1 MLSNNNLIR
10 LSVLALHVTV
20 VPIGASQFFKE
31 ALKVED
37 ETSLPQ
43 ITSWPGDTAPPT
55 IQGGTSQLWPVM
67 DCSKERQMSPRVIL
81 ARLNGTPSDEDVLGN
96 ALAMSKI
103 FRSHTVALFSQPKP
117 SSDAVIT
124 DDGICA
130 IDYEDLL
137 EGMRR
142 EWKEL
147 ATNAYKRFETWR
159 TANEIPFVRNPTF
172 DEGPSAE
179 WQMAS
184 DLTSEA
190 MNVARFGLVSDIVVS
205 AARTFGADDPGIE
218 AALFDTGRP
227 ILLVPEHAA
236 DTIANATAIIAW
248 NGSVEASHAVVAA
261 MPLLTHAEHV
271 FAFTVPK
278 GPLHRDAA
286 KELVAYLSW
295 HGIRAS
301 VIRAEG
307 GGANSI
313 SGALLAA
320 VKKVKASLLVMGA
333 YTHSRVRE
341 RLIGGVTKDILRQA
355 DISVL
360 MAH

>member
-1 MLSNNNLIR
+1 MPL
-10 LSVLALHVTV
+10 
-20 VPIGASQFFKE
+20 
-31 ALKVED
+31 
-37 ETSLPQ
+37 
-43 ITSWPGDTAPPT
+43 
-55 IQGGTSQLWPVM
+55 
-67 DCSKERQMSPRVIL
+67 RVIL

-103 FRSHTVALFSQPKP
+103 FHSHTVALFSRPKP
-117 SSDAVIT
+117 SSEAVIA

-130 IDYEDLL
+130 IDYEDIL
-137 EGMRR
+137 EGMQR

-147 ATNAYKRFETWR
+147 ATHAYKRFETWR
-159 TANEIPFVRNPTF
+159 TANEIPFIRNPPF

-205 AARTFGADDPGIE
+205 AAHTIGSDDTGIE

-227 ILLVPEHAA
+227 ILLVPEHAGGA
-236 DTIANATAIIAW
+236 IASATAIIAW

-261 MPLLTHAEHV
+261 MPLLNHAEHV
-271 FAFTVPK
+271 FALTVPK
-278 GPLHRDAA
+278 SPLHRDAA
-286 KELVAYLSW
+286 RELVSYLSW
-295 HGIRAS
+295 HGVRAS
-301 VIRAEG
+301 VIRAEAG
-307 GGANSI
+307 RANSI
-313 SGALLAA
+313 SGALLDS

-341 RLIGGVTKDILRQA
+341 RLVGGVTKDILKKA
-355 DISVL
+355 DIPVL